1 MAVNQ
6 YFRTPQ
12 YFEHFQEK
20 IDKKQHFSLKNERNT
35 EGYPDLGNLKNF
47 LNLKYQQVA
56 ISIKTV
62 QSVADASKY
71 GR

>member
-35 EGYPDLGNLKNF
+35 EGYPNLGNF
-47 LNLKYQQVA
+47 Q
-56 ISIKTV
+56 IS
-62 QSVADASKY
+62 
-71 GR
+71 